1 MKKILYVIIGICV
14 LYLILCLFGPSKI
27 KVERSID
34 IKTSSVSD
42 LQHKLADLKF
52 FHDKWSP
59 WTRRDP
65 NMKTTYTGVCC
76 ESGSSYRWESEKD
89 SVGKGTMTFN
99 KFTTDSVLMTLNFDG
114 MGDNDLYFVTKPSN
128 GGNTDVTWGVVF
140 DIGFFGRAPMIFIN
154 MDKMIGP
161 DYEVGLK
168 KLKQEIESIP
178 VSSSNNYEVKEL
190 NWDAKTF
197 YGVKDKLSFEKV
209 AAFFGTSY
217 GKIGEALA
225 KAKAQPIG
233 MPKAFYFTFDEKT
246 MVTDVAAVM
255 EVANEIKLD
264 GVEKFETPASK
275 VLLIEYF
282 GAYDK
287 SANAHYAMDAYMKE
301 KGMTQ
306 SFVLEEY
313 VTDPM
318 TEKDTAKWLT
328 NIFYVIK
335 SK

>member
-1 MKKILYVIIGICV
+1 MKKILYVIIGIGAI
-14 LYLILCLFGPSKI
+14 YLIMCLFGPSKI

-34 IKTSSVSD
+34 IKTSSIED
-42 LQHKLADLKF
+42 LQHHLADFKL

-59 WTRRDP
+59 WTKRDP
-65 NMKTTYTGVCC
+65 KMKTIYSGECC
-76 ESGSSYRWESEKD
+76 EPGSSYRWESEVD

-99 KFTTDSVLMTLNFDG
+99 KFTPDSVLMTLSFDG
-114 MGDNDLYFVTKPSN
+114 MGDNELYFITKPS
-128 GGNTDVTWGVVF
+128 TDGTINVTWGVVF

-154 MDKMIGP
+154 MDKIIGG
-161 DYEVGLK
+161 DYENGLS
-168 KLKQEIESIP
+168 KLKQEIESMP
-178 VSSSNNYEVKEL
+178 ATSSSNYEVKEL

-197 YGVKDKLSFEKV
+197 YGVKANLSFDKIS
-209 AAFFGTSY
+209 AFFGESY
-217 GKIGEALA
+217 AKIGAALG

-233 MPKAFYFTFDEKT
+233 MPKAFYFTFDEKA

-255 EVANEIKLD
+255 EVANGTKLE

-301 KGMTQ
+301 KNLTQ

-328 NIFYVIK
+328 NIYYLIK
-335 SK
+335 

>member
-1 MKKILYVIIGICV
+1 MKKILYVIIGICA
-14 LYLILCLFGPSKI
+14 LYLILCFFGPSKI

-34 IKTSSVSD
+34 IKTSSVED

-65 NMKTTYTGVCC
+65 NMKTTYSGVCC

-99 KFTTDSVLMTLNFDG
+99 KFTPDSVLLTLNFDG
-114 MGDNDLYFVTKPSN
+114 MGDNELYFITKPAN
-128 GGNTDVTWGVVF
+128 DGKINVTWGVIF
-140 DIGFFGRAPMIFIN
+140 DIGFFGRVPMMFIN

-161 DYEVGLK
+161 DYETGLAN
-168 KLKQEIESIP
+168 LKREIESMP
-178 VSSSNNYEVKEL
+178 AETANYEVKEL

-197 YGVKDKLSFEKV
+197 YGVKDKLSFEKLPT
-209 AAFFGTSY
+209 FFGTSY
-217 GKIGEALA
+217 GKIGEALG

-233 MPKAFYFTFDEKT
+233 MPKAIYFTFDEKT
-246 MVTDVAAVM
+246 MVTEVAAVM
-255 EVANEIKLD
+255 EVANGTKLE
-264 GVEKFETPASK
+264 GVEKFEIPAGK

-287 SANAHYAMDAYMKE
+287 SANAHYAMDTYMKE
-301 KGMTQ
+301 KGLTQ
-306 SFVLEEY
+306 AFVLEEY
-313 VTDPM
+313 ANDPM
-318 TEKDTAKWLT
+318 VEKDTAKWQT
-328 NIFYVIK
+328 NIYYLVK
-335 SK
+335 